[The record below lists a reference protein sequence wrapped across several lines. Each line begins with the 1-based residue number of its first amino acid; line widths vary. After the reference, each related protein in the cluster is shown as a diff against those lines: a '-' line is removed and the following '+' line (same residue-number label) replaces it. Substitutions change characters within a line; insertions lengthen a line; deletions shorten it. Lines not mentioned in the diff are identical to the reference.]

1 MQILFQQYSRLIMM
15 LNRFLRV
22 QLPAL
27 KERILYSCAR
37 FLEIE
42 PSRLPCFTEDLE
54 MDSLIKHS
62 MIVAMEKGR
71 RSHCLSLNAMEIV
84 SGVLPRLSGSRV
96 MAAKREILAPS
107 SSLSPINDPIRSSN
121 QMRLSSATRG
131 WDHALEMHYKHV
143 MNHLTEMT
151 TVGLI
156 LMNVSM
162 SVQVL
167 ALGEFMILPEQSKMR
182 MMIMPSE

>member
-1 MQILFQQYSRLIMM
+1 MM

-27 KERILYSCAR
+27 KEKKLYSCGR

-54 MDSLIKHS
+54 TDSLLKHS

-71 RSHCLSLNAMEIV
+71 RSHCLSLSTMEIV

-96 MAAKREILAPS
+96 MPAGREILAPS
-107 SSLSPINDPIRSSN
+107 SSLSPINDPIRSSI
-121 QMRLSSATRG
+121 QRRLSSALRI
-131 WDHALEMHYKHV
+131 WDHTLEGH
-143 MNHLTEMT
+143 
-151 TVGLI
+151 
-156 LMNVSM
+156 
-162 SVQVL
+162 
-167 ALGEFMILPEQSKMR
+167 
-182 MMIMPSE
+182 

>member
-1 MQILFQQYSRLIMM
+1 MM

-27 KERILYSCAR
+27 KERKLYSCAR

-71 RSHCLSLNAMEIV
+71 QSHCLSLSTTVIV
-84 SGVLPRLSGSRV
+84 LEVSPKLSGRV
-96 MAAKREILAPS
+96 MAAAREILAPS

-121 QMRLSSATRG
+121 QRRLSTAASHS
-131 WDHALEMHYKHV
+131 DHTLEMHYMHTL
-143 MNHLTEMT
+143 NHLTQMT
-151 TVGLI
+151 TATLI
-156 LMNVSM
+156 LIKMSM
-162 SVQVL
+162 SV
-167 ALGEFMILPEQSKMR
+167 
-182 MMIMPSE
+182 

>member
-27 KERILYSCAR
+27 KERKLYSCKR

-54 MDSLIKHS
+54 MDSMLKIS
-62 MIVAMEKGR
+62 MTVAIRKGG
-71 RSHCLSLNAMEIV
+71 RSHCLSLSTTVIV
-84 SGVLPRLSGSRV
+84 LEALPKLSGRV
-96 MAAKREILAPS
+96 INAGRQILAPS

-121 QMRLSSATRG
+121 QITLSTAGRI
-131 WDHALEMHYKHV
+131 WDHALEMHYVHI
-143 MNHLTEMT
+143 MNHLTEIT
-151 TVGLI
+151 SVPLSLI
-156 LMNVSM
+156 NLCM
-162 SVQVL
+162 SV
-167 ALGEFMILPEQSKMR
+167 
-182 MMIMPSE
+182 